1 MIRRTVADAWS
12 GGWLEVD
19 CVRSEP
25 PDLSGVSGIV
35 VTGSAASVTE
45 CAPWMERTAEALR
58 QAVARDV
65 PVLGICFGHQLL
77 GHALGGKVV
86 LNPRGREI
94 GTVPVELV
102 VADPLFGPKRTILV
116 QATHVDSVAELP
128 HGAGV
133 LGCTKLEPNAAVR
146 FAPQAWG
153 VQFHPEFTP
162 DLIRHYLEE
171 RRVRLLEEGLDPDA
185 LAAGVE
191 ETPESAELLRRF
203 ARWVAESRRA

>member
-1 MIRRTVADAWS
+1 M
-12 GGWLEVD
+12 
-19 CVRSEP
+19 
-25 PDLSGVSGIV
+25 
-35 VTGSAASVTE
+35 
-45 CAPWMERTAEALR
+45 
-58 QAVARDV
+58 
-65 PVLGICFGHQLL
+65 LG
-77 GHALGGKVV
+77 
-86 LNPRGREI
+86 R
-94 GTVPVELV
+94 
-102 VADPLFGPKRTILV
+102 
-116 QATHVDSVAELP
+116 
-128 HGAGV
+128 
-133 LGCTKLEPNAAVR
+133 TKLEPNAAVR